1 MEVVAEMWI
10 FDQSLKAGGGSGL
23 ERRSVVGGA
32 VRKSFRVCLK
42 VVF

>member
-10 FDQSLKAGGGSGL
+10 FDPSLKAGGGCGL
-23 ERRSVVGGA
+23 ERRSVVV
-32 VRKSFRVCLK
+32 VRKSFRVCLR